1 MRRECR
7 ELLDKFYWDVV
18 ETQPSCVDSLVEKCN
33 ESSTLDDR
41 LFCKSSIDLRCK
53 PCVAFLRESSE
64 SIPPEHRCY
73 NELLEMCRDPKHK
86 STKFCL
92 GHGTKDDPPTDA
104 SDASDTTD
112 KESWWDKFFCK
123 CRYFDDVNV
132 VAMRRIR
139 TIILMLLLT
148 TFIIVYFT

>member
-7 ELLDKFYWDVV
+7 DLIDKYYWDVV
-18 ETQPSCVDSLVEKCN
+18 ETHPSCVDSLVKKCN

-53 PCVAFLRESSE
+53 PCSAFLRE

-86 STKFCL
+86 STEFCV
-92 GHGTKDDPPTDA
+92 GHGNKEDSTT
-104 SDASDTTD
+104 DASDTTD
-112 KESWWDKFFCK
+112 EESWWDKLFCK

-132 VAMRRIR
+132 VALRRIR
-139 TIILMLLLT
+139 SIIMMLLVT
-148 TFIIVYFT
+148 TFIIVYFY